1 MCIATL
7 LKSNYTSYIS
17 QNKCNTFTVYLQTV
31 SEILEKYLLLIKN
44 VKSKTLD
51 GLMTKQDK
59 NKTNDQW

>member
-1 MCIATL
+1 M
-7 LKSNYTSYIS
+7 
-17 QNKCNTFTVYLQTV
+17 YLQTV

-59 NKTNDQW
+59 NKTNDQ